1 MRFIVDMVRSARLP
15 AQLGDWRYLVAHAFI
30 VVPNSPQ
37 TNTTKMTTVL
47 ILHIDTHHSPNT

>member
-15 AQLGDWRYLVAHAFI
+15 AQFGDWRYLVAHAFI

-37 TNTTKMTTVL
+37 TNTQ
-47 ILHIDTHHSPNT
+47 IYS